1 VKIKDV
7 SRLLKILLPSEAH
20 GHLDGCSNVRELEK
34 VVRAWK
40 AAEEYAKAATI
51 RAWEVGRQIAE
62 KHQADGVVIC
72 TPQPATPP
80 PPVDESAR
88 PLYLHRVGNNKI
100 GVIKAIREITRVGLK
115 EAKDLTDLVES
126 RGPAVVGEFSG
137 DRMKEAKRLLMDAGA
152 VVQT

>member
-1 VKIKDV
+1 MKIKDV
-7 SRLLKILLPSEAH
+7 TRLLKILLPSEAH

-34 VVRAWK
+34 VVRAWE
-40 AAEEYAKAATI
+40 AAEEYATNK
-51 RAWEVGRQIAE
+51 RAE

-72 TPQPATPP
+72 TPQPTAPP